1 MKRYIAL
8 LLSIFVALWM
18 APQAIAAPK
27 AITAGLG
34 SIYTP
39 PVAAENYLLLGKN
52 VIYYNNVESET
63 ADILVTSFDFTN
75 TQSWQLKIDSG
86 ADEVISSATTDPLGN
101 IWLVGSASLLAQV
114 ETATSNAGIDNPDG
128 ITEDPSPAL
137 RTDLNQLALW
147 KVSQKGE
154 LLATYLLPQKSVP
167 LATGISVKNSGISIT
182 GILESKPF
190 LITAT
195 VGGLFG
201 KIIFL
206 GSAKT
211 EINSLARSEDGTTA
225 LYGSSS
231 ETLAGKKLMGK
242 RDGILMKVSKS
253 GSIISLV
260 RSSANG
266 ASRGWT
272 SADSVNLL
280 SGYVLTGAKSEIAIT
295 KFTSTFAPSWTSRY
309 AGVGVPISITGGGY
323 SYLSF
328 TSKSA
333 IAGVNGWKPTEAGLI
348 VLTFNGKGLLQ
359 AATSLPGLVTPL
371 NLAYSRDRGILGM
384 ASSADGSISIF
395 TLVSR

>member
-1 MKRYIAL
+1 MG
-8 LLSIFVALWM
+8 
-18 APQAIAAPK
+18 PQSIAAPK

-39 PVAAENYLLLGKN
+39 PVDAENYLLSGKN

-63 ADILVTSFDFTN
+63 ADILITSFDFTN

-86 ADEVISSATTDPLGN
+86 ADEVISTATTDPLGN

-114 ETATSNAGIDNPDG
+114 ETATSNAGIDNPDA
-128 ITEDPSPAL
+128 ITDDPSPAL

-195 VGGLFG
+195 IGGTFG
-201 KIIFL
+201 KVLFL

-242 RDGILMKVSKS
+242 RDGILMRVSKS

-272 SADSVNLL
+272 AGDSANLL

-295 KFTSTFAPSWTSRY
+295 KFTSTFAPSWTTRY
-309 AGVGVPISITGGGY
+309 AGAGVPISITGGSL
-323 SYLSF
+323 SYLAF

-333 IAGVNGWKPTEAGLI
+333 ITGVNGWKPSEPGLI
-348 VLTFNGKGLLQ
+348 VLTFNGKGILQ

-371 NLAYSRDRGILGM
+371 NLEYSRDRGILGM
-384 ASSADGSISIF
+384 ASSADGSVSIF